1 MPKKRAASPPAATP
15 PAATSPENRL
25 GNSQAVPA
33 SESAAPAPGEWGFPI
48 VGIGASAGGLGAFEH
63 FFRAMPADPGVD
75 IAFVLVQHLAPDHP
89 SILAELISRFTSMQ
103 VFEAQDGMPIEPNCV
118 YVIPPNRDLA
128 FLNGVLQLL
137 EPVEPRG
144 QRLAVDYSLRSL
156 AQDRG
161 ERAIGIILSGTGS
174 DGSLGAR
181 AIKGEGGMVMAQTPS
196 TTEFDGMPRA
206 AIATGVVDFVL
217 PPEEMPGELIAY
229 IEHAFGR
236 TSHATGRPH
245 LSTDDALKRV
255 FVLLR
260 AHTGH
265 DFSHYKQSTIA
276 RRVERRMAVHRV
288 EGVAAYVRILQHD
301 PDEIAALFRDLLIGV
316 TQFFRDPK
324 AFEVLETQAIP
335 RIFAGKSGD
344 TAVRVWVPGCST
356 GEEAYS
362 IAMLLIEYMEATKQN
377 FKLQVFAT
385 DIDPR
390 AIDCA
395 RAGIYPA
402 SIAAD
407 VPAARLARFFVPEPD
422 GLHVRI
428 QKRVRD
434 TLIFSEQ
441 NVVRDPPFSRVDLI
455 SCRNLLIYMDAE
467 LQKRLMPLFDYA
479 LNPGGFLFLGTS
491 ETVGEFGTLFSA
503 VDRKAKLYQS
513 RDDGHARIAG
523 TTRVMPAP
531 GEVEMK
537 KRSARVAVPSAGAQL
552 RELTERSLLKHRSLA
567 AALVNAR
574 GDILYLHGR
583 SGKYLELP
591 PGEAETNIL
600 KMAREGL
607 TRPLSVALRRA
618 VTRNERVHHA
628 GLSVRTNGGFTM
640 VDLTVQPV
648 EVEGTQNPEPH
659 RFLVTLE
666 DAVTPPLP
674 TVEATTLAVT
684 DGAAPIDARIV
695 ALEREL
701 RSKEEHLQM
710 SNEELEASNE
720 ELKSSNEEMQSVN
733 EELQS
738 TNEEM
743 ETSKEELQSVNEE
756 LSTVNMELQSRV
768 ADLSEA
774 NNDMNNLLAGTGVG
788 TVFVGH
794 ALEIKRFTPAVTAL
808 INLIPTDVG
817 RSVGHIVA
825 NLRNYDRLVE
835 DVQSVLNTLLPVER
849 EVQSKEGRWFL
860 MRIRPYRTLENV
872 IEGAV
877 ITFADVTD
885 VKETQAALVET
896 QGLARLAV
904 VLRDATDAITVRD
917 LDGRITAWNPGASRM
932 YGWTEAEALG
942 MNIRDLIPA
951 ELRDASLEATR
962 QLSLAKE
969 LAPYRTQR
977 IAKNGELVEVTLT
990 ATALVNESGAMYAI
1004 ATTERAIR

>member
-1 MPKKRAASPPAATP
+1 MKRK
-15 PAATSPENRL
+15 
-25 GNSQAVPA
+25 QA
-33 SESAAPAPGEWGFPI
+33 AAPAVVIPPDDEPGGAKSAPASMVEAAVPRARAFPI
-48 VGIGASAGGLGAFEH
+48 VGIGASAGGLGAFEL

-75 IAFVLVQHLAPDHP
+75 MAFVLVQHLAPDHP
-89 SILAELISRFTSMQ
+89 SILTELIARFTSMP
-103 VFEAQDGMPIEPNCV
+103 VFEVQDGMMVKPNCV

-128 FLNGVLQLL
+128 LLNGALHLL
-137 EPVEPRG
+137 EPATPRH
-144 QRLAVDYSLRSL
+144 QRLAIDFCFRSL
-156 AQDRG
+156 AQDQR
-161 ERAIGIILSGTGS
+161 EKAIGIILSGTGS
-174 DGSLGAR
+174 DGSLGVR

-206 AIATGVVDFVL
+206 AVATGVVDFVL
-217 PPEEMPGELIAY
+217 PPEDMPGELIAFV
-229 IEHAFGR
+229 EHAFGR
-236 TSHATGRPH
+236 SNGTTGRPEV
-245 LSTDDALKRV
+245 STDDALKRV
-255 FVLLR
+255 FGLLL

-265 DFSHYKQSTIA
+265 DFSRYKQSTIA

-288 EGVAAYVRILQHD
+288 EAVAAYVRILQRD
-301 PDEIAALFRDLLIGV
+301 PGEIDALFRDLLIGV
-316 TQFFRDPK
+316 TSFFRDPE
-324 AFEVLETQAIP
+324 AFDVLEAQAIP
-335 RIFAGKSGD
+335 RIFAGKSVD
-344 TAVRVWVPGCST
+344 DAVRVWVPGCST

-362 IAMLLIEYMEATKQN
+362 IAMLLIEYMEATKQS

-385 DIDPR
+385 DIDRR
-390 AIDCA
+390 AIDTA
-395 RAGIYPA
+395 RAGIYPV

-407 VPAARLARFFVPEPD
+407 VPAARLSRFFVLEQD

-434 TLIFSEQ
+434 ALIFSEQ

-455 SCRNLLIYMDAE
+455 SCRNLLIYMDGE

-491 ETVGEFGTLFSA
+491 ETVGEFGTLFST

-513 RDDGHARIAG
+513 RDDGHVRAATAARFRPAQG
-523 TTRVMPAP
+523 EAERTPRTTKV
-531 GEVEMK
+531 V
-537 KRSARVAVPSAGAQL
+537 VPTHGAQL
-552 RELTERSLLKHRSLA
+552 RELTERSLLQHRSLA
-567 AALVNAR
+567 AALVNHR

-583 SGKYLELP
+583 SGKYLELAA
-591 PGEAETNIL
+591 GEAETNIL

-607 TRPLSVALRRA
+607 GRPLSVALRRA

-628 GLSVRTNGGFTM
+628 GLSVKTNGDFTT

-648 EVEGTQNPEPH
+648 EGEEAEAQARES
-659 RFLVTLE
+659 RRYLVTLE
-666 DAVTPPLP
+666 DAGTPSLPEVVP
-674 TVEATTLAVT
+674 TVSVVD
-684 DGAAPIDARIV
+684 DGQPVDARIV

-701 RSKEEHLQM
+701 RRKEENLQM
-710 SNEELEASNE
+710 SNEELETSNE

-738 TNEEM
+738 ANEEM

-756 LSTVNMELQSRV
+756 LSTVNVELQSRV

-788 TVFVGH
+788 TIFVGH
-794 ALEIKRFTPAVTAL
+794 ALEIKRFTPAVTHL
-808 INLIPTDVG
+808 INLIPSDVG

-835 DVQSVLNTLLPVER
+835 DVQSVLDTLVPVER

-877 ITFADVTD
+877 ITFADVTN
-885 VKETQAALVET
+885 VKEAQAALVES
-896 QGLARLAV
+896 QALVRLAV

-917 LDGRITAWNPGASRM
+917 LEGRITAWNPGASRM

-942 MNIRDLIPA
+942 MNIR
-951 ELRDASLEATR
+951 ELVPEHLREASLETVR
-962 QLSLAKE
+962 QLTRARE
-969 LAPYRTQR
+969 LAPFRTQR
-977 IAKNGELVEVTLT
+977 VAKNGETVEITLT
-990 ATALVNESGAMYAI
+990 ATALVNEAGEMYAI
-1004 ATTERAIR
+1004 ATTERAIT